1 MSQTEE
7 KEWGIGDTD
16 LEVVGEAGIAA
27 AGLGA
32 WIARR
37 AEGMV
42 RRGASGWGNALA
54 VRASRRRGEKHGHRG
69 VAGVGGLLSSLGDG
83 GRGRAD
89 SFPSA
94 GMAGGGG
101 GSSASLISAPTG
113 TSASACRSCR
123 SEDVVWGEEGEGQRS
138 RIGMGRGRSQTCAGP
153 VDAEAGRQGE
163 NGGAR
168 GRERRRKGCRG
179 GWGASILGWHLGG
192 DDGSGGMVSGG
203 RPPWTL
209 IG

>member
-1 MSQTEE
+1 MEWGVSQTEE
-7 KEWGIGDTD
+7 KEWGIGDTG

-42 RRGASGWGNALA
+42 SRGASGWGHALA
-54 VRASRRRGEKHGHRG
+54 VRASRRRGEKHGNRG

-113 TSASACRSCR
+113 TSVPASACRSCR
-123 SEDVVWGEEGEGQRS
+123 SEDVVWGEEGEGS
-138 RIGMGRGRSQTCAGP
+138 GHESGWG
-153 VDAEAGRQGE
+153 
-163 NGGAR
+163 GGA
-168 GRERRRKGCRG
+168 
-179 GWGASILGWHLGG
+179 H
-192 DDGSGGMVSGG
+192 
-203 RPPWTL
+203 RPA
-209 IG
+209 